1 MASRRDRR
9 SDSRPDGFAVRLSD
23 PGDIAASLPALL
35 GFRPRESVILIS
47 LTGPGGRRVGLTIR
61 CDLPPPQGAAEA
73 AAELTRS
80 VRTDR
85 PGAVLL
91 AVVSETPDVP
101 EDDGDGWTEDGGV
114 TGLPHRGLVHEVVVA
129 LARDGIPVR
138 DALLV
143 RAGRWWSYDCPRPC
157 CAPGAGTALPEG
169 VTALEAASVASGV
182 VVERERDDLVRR
194 ITAPGE
200 PARSAMAGACARV
213 AVECSARVLEVGFD
227 RVAEES
233 WSAITAAAGRC
244 RPAGPGQALTDGEV
258 ARVVWG
264 LRDRDVRDRALG
276 LATGTTAAAAEI
288 LWTECTRRAPAPLDV
303 APATLLAVS
312 AWLRGDGAMAN
323 VALTRALAGE
333 PTYALA
339 RLLAQALANCV
350 PPADLRAIIGAAPAG
365 PEPRRPA

>member
-9 SDSRPDGFAVRLSD
+9 SDPRPEGFAVRLSD
-23 PGDIAASLPALL
+23 PGDVAASLPALL

-47 LTGPGGRRVGLTIR
+47 LTGTGGRRVGLTVR

-80 VRTDR
+80 VRTDS
-85 PGAVLL
+85 PSAVLL
-91 AVVSETPDVP
+91 AVVSEAPDLP
-101 EDDGDGWTEDGGV
+101 ERDSCRWAVDGP
-114 TGLPHRGLVHEVVVA
+114 TGLPYRGLVHEVVVA
-129 LARDGIPVR
+129 LAGHEIPVR
-138 DALLV
+138 EALLV
-143 RAGRWWSYDCPRPC
+143 RDRRWWSYDCSRAC
-157 CAPGAGTALPEG
+157 CAPGAGTPLPGG
-169 VTALEAASVASGV
+169 VTALEAASVATGV
-182 VVERERDDLVRR
+182 VIAADRNDLAGR
-194 ITAPGE
+194 IAAPCAPAPG
-200 PARSAMAGACARV
+200 AMAAACARV
-213 AVECSARVLEVGFD
+213 AVECSARVLEAGFD
-227 RVAEES
+227 EVAEES
-233 WSAITAAAGRC
+233 WSAITAAIDRC
-244 RPAGPGQALTDGEV
+244 RVGALGQPLTDDEV

-276 LATGTTAAAAEI
+276 LATGTAAAAAEI

-350 PPADLRAIIGAAPAG
+350 PPADLRAIIAAAPAG